1 MKKEEMIISKK
12 EVQKFTESLVSDGF
26 GYGSTT
32 ENIAISASGGGDGGG
47 GGGGCCCCCCCCGG
61 ASDLEK

>member
-1 MKKEEMIISKK
+1 MQMKKEEMIISKK

-32 ENIAISASGGGDGGG
+32 ENIAISASGGG
-47 GGGGCCCCCCCCGG
+47 GCCCCCCCCGG